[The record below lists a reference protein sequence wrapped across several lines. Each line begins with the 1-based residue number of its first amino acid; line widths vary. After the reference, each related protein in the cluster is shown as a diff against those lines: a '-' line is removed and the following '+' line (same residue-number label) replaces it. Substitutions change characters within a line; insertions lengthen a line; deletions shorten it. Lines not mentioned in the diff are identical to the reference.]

1 MTQRKDFPVRL
12 PVVLGLLTVL
22 AVGLGLGVWGSVVS
36 LAGAIIA
43 PGLVEVEQNRQVVQ
57 HLDGGVVK
65 KIKVVDGSAVDAG
78 DVLIELD
85 GSLLRSDLAIVEN
98 QLFEVLA
105 RRARLEAERDAAPT
119 VAFPEPLMRAAAER
133 PEVLE
138 LVEGQSR
145 LFEARRASLQQQI
158 DQLRKRSGQIESQI
172 GGIDAQLSGV
182 DAQLGFIADE
192 LSAQRALLE
201 KGLTEQTR
209 VLALQRED
217 ASLMG
222 ENGRLRAARA
232 EAEGKIT
239 ETDIQIVGLQVH
251 RQEEATTELRDI
263 AAKELELTERR
274 RALLDQIG
282 RLEIRAPTSGVVME
296 LQVKTPGAVL
306 RPAEPVLFIV
316 PQDRPLIISAKVP
329 PLNIDEL
336 RPGQP
341 VRLHFSALPSRGT
354 PELMGR
360 VSVISADAI
369 VEERTNTTFYRVE
382 VSLSPEEMAKL
393 APERLV
399 PGMPVE
405 VFILT
410 TERTLLDYLTRPL
423 ADQLRGA
430 FRES

>member
-1 MTQRKDFPVRL
+1 MTVRKDFPVRL
-12 PVVLGLLTVL
+12 PVVLGALTVL
-22 AVGLGLGVWGSVVS
+22 AVGLGLGVWGAMVS

-65 KIKVVDGSAVDAG
+65 KINVVDGSLVRAG

-85 GSLLRSDLAIVEN
+85 GSTLRSELAIVEN

-119 VAFPEPLMRAAAER
+119 VVYPAPLMQAAAER
-133 PEVLE
+133 SVVLD

-145 LFEARRASLQQQI
+145 LFEARRTSLQQQVE
-158 DQLRKRSGQIESQI
+158 QLRKRTGQIESQI
-172 GGIDAQLSGV
+172 AGIDAQLSGNEE
-182 DAQLGFIADE
+182 QLGFIADE
-192 LSAQRALLE
+192 LAAQQSLLA

-217 ASLMG
+217 AGLRG

-239 ETDIQIVGLQVH
+239 ETDLQIMGLQVQ

-263 AAKELELTERR
+263 AAKDLELTERR
-274 RALLDQIG
+274 RALRDQIG
-282 RLEIRAPTSGVVME
+282 RLEIRAPVSGVVLE
-296 LQVKTPGAVL
+296 LQVKTPQAVL
-306 RPAEPVLFIV
+306 RPADPVLFIV
-316 PQDRPLIISAKVP
+316 PQDRPLVISAKVP

-336 RPGQP
+336 RLGQP

-354 PELMGR
+354 PELMGQ

-369 VEERTNTTFYRVE
+369 VEEQTNATFYRVE
-382 VSLSPEEMAKL
+382 VSLYPEEMERL

-410 TERTLLDYLTRPL
+410 TERTLLDYLTKPL
-423 ADQLRGA
+423 ADQMRGA